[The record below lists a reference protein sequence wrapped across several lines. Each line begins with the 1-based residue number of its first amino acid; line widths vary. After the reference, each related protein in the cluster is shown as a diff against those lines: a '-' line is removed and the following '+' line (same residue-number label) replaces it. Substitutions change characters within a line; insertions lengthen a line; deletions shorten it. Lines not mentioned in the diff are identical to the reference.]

1 MTTAPD
7 TTTAPAPGN
16 VTNLRATRK
25 EQAAKKPA
33 KSPAPKP
40 EPKVAEPKVAKPAT
54 VKPGQLSDAIV
65 SAVWETLSLDAV
77 RQFLPAGLN
86 ATDEEITK
94 RIDHHMKY
102 VSPARYNEGK
112 RVTA

>member
-7 TTTAPAPGN
+7 ATTTPAPGN

-25 EQAAKKPA
+25 EQAAAAK

-54 VKPGQLSDAIV
+54 VKPTQISDAIV
-65 SAVWETLSLDAV
+65 LAIWETLSLDAI
-77 RQFLPAGLN
+77 RQYLPAELAP

-94 RIDHHMKY
+94 RIDHHAKY
-102 VSPARYNEGK
+102 ISPGRYVNGSRK
-112 RVTA
+112 H